1 MLLFDRLSR
10 TLRRVYMGIAL
21 GIGISVVY
29 IAFLVSFVSASSTP
43 MVLIPMD
50 VHTPMQGE
58 R

>member
-1 MLLFDRLSR
+1 
-10 TLRRVYMGIAL
+10 MGIAL